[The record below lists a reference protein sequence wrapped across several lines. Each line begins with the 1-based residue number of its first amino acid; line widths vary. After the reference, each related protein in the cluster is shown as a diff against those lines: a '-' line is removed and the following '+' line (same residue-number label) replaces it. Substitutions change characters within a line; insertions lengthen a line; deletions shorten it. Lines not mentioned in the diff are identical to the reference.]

1 MNSRMIQQSKGVC
14 GCGCVGVGVGVWV
27 GWGGVGVGLGG
38 VGVWL
43 GVGGWWCG
51 VGLVTHIKV
60 TQQMFSWWTN
70 PYKQQDISSK
80 RINDDQF
87 SMHRTFTQ

>member
-14 GCGCVGVGVGVWV
+14 GCGCVCVGVCVGVWS
-27 GWGGVGVGLGG
+27 GWGGVGVGSGG

-43 GVGGWWCG
+43 G
-51 VGLVTHIKV
+51 LVTHIKF

-70 PYKQQDISSK
+70 PYKQQDILSK

-87 SMHRTFTQ
+87 SMHRTFIQ